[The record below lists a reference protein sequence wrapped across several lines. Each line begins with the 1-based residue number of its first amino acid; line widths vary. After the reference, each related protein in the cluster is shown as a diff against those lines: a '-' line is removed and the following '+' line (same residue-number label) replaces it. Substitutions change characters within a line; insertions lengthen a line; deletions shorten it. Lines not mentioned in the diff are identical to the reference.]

1 MRGRTED
8 RPLPGGG
15 KWQGPRKPGEAR
27 LRGLA
32 RTGDQVAV
40 FSLRKEDLTLSSLDH
55 GQRPPETPFWFSCSR
70 APPRRTVFLSESQ
83 RKEKKSTSV
92 GERTSS
98 GCKGGSPL
106 VYEEY
111 GHKKGAWMGVP
122 VVAQWLMH
130 LTRNHE
136 VSASIPGLA
145 HWVGVLRWA
154 VCGVGLRHGSDLTLL
169 WLWCRLVAT
178 APIGPLA
185 WELPY
190 AAWVRPSKDKKKERK
205 KKKWARIGCTGP

>member
-1 MRGRTED
+1 
-8 RPLPGGG
+8 
-15 KWQGPRKPGEAR
+15 
-27 LRGLA
+27 
-32 RTGDQVAV
+32 
-40 FSLRKEDLTLSSLDH
+40 
-55 GQRPPETPFWFSCSR
+55 
-70 APPRRTVFLSESQ
+70 
-83 RKEKKSTSV
+83 
-92 GERTSS
+92 
-98 GCKGGSPL
+98 
-106 VYEEY
+106 
-111 GHKKGAWMGVP
+111 MGVP